1 MQKFTFISHAES
13 ANCED
18 GAVQL
23 KMVQLDKKGELKSV
37 LIAYGAVSICG
48 DSVDT
53 TDAYVVCNELGLG
66 LQSGTITL

>member
-23 KMVQLDKKGELKSV
+23 KN
-37 LIAYGAVSICG
+37 GAIGQEGRIEVCSNNLWGSICG
-48 DSVDT
+48 DSFDT